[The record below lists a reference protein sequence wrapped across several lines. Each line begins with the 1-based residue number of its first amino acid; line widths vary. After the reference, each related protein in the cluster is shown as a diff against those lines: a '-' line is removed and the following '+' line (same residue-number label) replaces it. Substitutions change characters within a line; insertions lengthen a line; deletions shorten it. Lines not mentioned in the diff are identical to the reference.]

1 MIIET
6 DKLDYKS
13 LVLPETLKF
22 DKKVFDKILDSIKQ
36 NQKQPY
42 GKLYI
47 FIHLVLFPDMIN
59 FLKKHEIDIKSFI
72 TDKNMLR
79 LEF

>member
-6 DKLDYKS
+6 DKLDYTS

-22 DKKVFDKILDSIKQ
+22 DKKIFDKILDSIKQ

-47 FIHLVLFPDMIN
+47 FIHIMLFPDMIN
-59 FLKKHEIDIKSFI
+59 FLKKHEIDIKSLI

>member
-6 DKLDYKS
+6 EKLDYKS

-22 DKKVFDKILDSIKQ
+22 DKNIFNKILDNIKQ

-47 FIHLVLFPDMIN
+47 FIHLMLFPDMVN
-59 FLKKHEIDIKSFI
+59 FLKKHEIDVKSI
-72 TDKNMLR
+72 IMDKNMLR

>member
-6 DKLDYKS
+6 EKLDYKS

-22 DKKVFDKILDSIKQ
+22 DKNIFNKILENIRK

-47 FIHLVLFPDMIN
+47 FIHIMLFPDMVN
-59 FLKKHEIDIKSFI
+59 FLKKHEIDIKSII